1 MRELRIDEIRSVHG
15 GHPLAA
21 GFVGA
26 VLAGVHTAGEGG
38 GLGDIALSAT
48 LGFATGTY
56 GAMAFAARSV
66 YYGAVTFGY
75 AYMGGMARR
84 DRDNG
89 S

>member
-48 LGFATGTY
+48 FGFATGTY
-56 GAMAFAARSV
+56 GGIVWAARSF
-66 YYGAVTFGY
+66 YYGVVTIGF
-75 AYMGGMARR
+75 AFMGGRATAAM
-84 DRDNG
+84 DNG